1 MLIPIYERGG
11 DDVTGARRLSMANLE
26 TGSETLW
33 AGVVFAWFFTLYFLY
48 SMRKEFLA

>member
-11 DDVTGARRLSMANLE
+11 ADATDARRLSMANLVKE
-26 TGSETLW
+26 SEILW